1 MDDRPRTHACETPH
15 PLYGGSFPLS
25 AITSAQPPWM
35 TFAPRIIYG
44 QGQDTRAHNNW
55 PSPGP
60 PGTTNKVTGTWGC
73 SRRVDVCAAGAGSG
87 PIVRGRALPILCSPF
102 RATISIPAP
111 DLTRDTLVGFR

>member
-60 PGTTNKVTGTWGC
+60 PGTTNKVTGEWSCALPRRPGAECGRIRTGDGHTVARENTC
-73 SRRVDVCAAGAGSG
+73 SRS
-87 PIVRGRALPILCSPF
+87 VR
-102 RATISIPAP
+102 
-111 DLTRDTLVGFR
+111 